1 MLAKISQLIFANT
14 GFHFVPI
21 GSYRDA
27 RQVAGC
33 LSDLY
38 LRALRVLRGS
48 NLAFLCALFA
58 SVVNFQLGL
67 LGPQDNKVVITDITV
82 YFREKENQ
90 NQRHEVCLKY
100 IGLKCWSVGDC
111 GMRNSDCGLRIW
123 GGIGHRA

>member
-48 NLAFLCALFA
+48 NSAFLCAPCPPSRALRRGGRVRV
-58 SVVNFQLGL
+58 SVVSKSIYVTLVSRVLGAE
-67 LGPQDNKVVITDITV
+67 G
-82 YFREKENQ
+82 
-90 NQRHEVCLKY
+90 
-100 IGLKCWSVGDC
+100 
-111 GMRNSDCGLRIW
+111 
-123 GGIGHRA
+123 

>member
-14 GFHFVPI
+14 GSHFVPI

-48 NLAFLCALFA
+48 NLAFLCAPRPPCEQGEA
-58 SVVNFQLGL
+58 GGSVSPWLVNAYFQLWHL
-67 LGPQDNKVVITDITV
+67 QYAEL
-82 YFREKENQ
+82 KE
-90 NQRHEVCLKY
+90 
-100 IGLKCWSVGDC
+100 
-111 GMRNSDCGLRIW
+111 
-123 GGIGHRA
+123 

>member
-48 NLAFLCALFA
+48 NLAFLCALRV
-58 SVVNFQLGL
+58 SVVSSKSIYRTLVPAVLKLEVYALGSSIINPDCQFLQILMNHTLNLMSDRSPLPASSQARFKEILDPCSL
-67 LGPQDNKVVITDITV
+67 L
-82 YFREKENQ
+82 
-90 NQRHEVCLKY
+90 C
-100 IGLKCWSVGDC
+100 
-111 GMRNSDCGLRIW
+111 
-123 GGIGHRA
+123 

>member
-33 LSDLY
+33 LSDIY

-48 NLAFLCALFA
+48 N
-58 SVVNFQLGL
+58 
-67 LGPQDNKVVITDITV
+67 
-82 YFREKENQ
+82 
-90 NQRHEVCLKY
+90 
-100 IGLKCWSVGDC
+100 
-111 GMRNSDCGLRIW
+111 
-123 GGIGHRA
+123 